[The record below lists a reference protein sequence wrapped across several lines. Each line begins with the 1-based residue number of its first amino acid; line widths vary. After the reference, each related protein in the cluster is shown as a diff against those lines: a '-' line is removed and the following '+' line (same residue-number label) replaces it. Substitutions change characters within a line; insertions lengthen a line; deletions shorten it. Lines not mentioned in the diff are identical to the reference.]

1 MAAGM
6 GILDK
11 LRSAFSEKP
20 RLEDELAQ
28 LAGNCEAL
36 VKRMQRHAEVCSY
49 PSIAKEV
56 AEISAREALHE
67 KALRSILAERG
78 RWPRPPETTAHEGS
92 NNWERLSLDLA
103 ALLAFSQQLHRHAIK
118 WEGDNPALAERL
130 FQIAIEAGDDETALR
145 RIAAMCDPLALD

>member
-20 RLEDELAQ
+20 RREDELAE
-28 LAGNCEAL
+28 LAGDCEAL
-36 VKRMQRHAEVCSY
+36 VKRLKRHAEVCSY
-49 PSIAKEV
+49 PAIAKEV
-56 AEISAREALHE
+56 AEIAAREALHE
-67 KALRSILAERG
+67 KALRSILADQG
-78 RWPRPPETTAHEGS
+78 RWPRPPESTAHEGS

-118 WEGDNPALAERL
+118 WDGENSALAERL
-130 FQIAIEAGDDETALR
+130 FQIATEAGDNETILR
-145 RIAAMCDPLALD
+145 RIAAMCDPQALD